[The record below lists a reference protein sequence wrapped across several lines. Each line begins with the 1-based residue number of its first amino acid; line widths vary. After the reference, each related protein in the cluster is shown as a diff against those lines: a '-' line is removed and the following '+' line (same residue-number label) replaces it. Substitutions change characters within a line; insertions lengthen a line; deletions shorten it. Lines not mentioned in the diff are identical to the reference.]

1 MFWETEV
8 PTGEEIRFFPLFF
21 SKKTARSFA
30 RRLHEGESQ
39 SYALLMSDISQTDLD
54 VLVNSSH

>member
-21 SKKTARSFA
+21 SEKVTRS
-30 RRLHEGESQ
+30 LHEVKS
-39 SYALLMSDISQTDLD
+39 SILRTFMSDISQTDLD
-54 VLVNSSH
+54 VL